1 MFVVNLTDI
10 DRVVKDF
17 KIGSE
22 IRDISELQRY
32 HYERDDPDSKE
43 VRLIVKVELKSGPP
57 LVIRF
62 KNEADVTLE
71 GIEDQSRFAD
81 ELRKN

>member
-10 DRVVKDF
+10 DRVLKDF

-32 HYERDDPDSKE
+32 SK
-43 VRLIVKVELKSGPP
+43 RH
-57 LVIRF
+57 
-62 KNEADVTLE
+62 
-71 GIEDQSRFAD
+71 
-81 ELRKN
+81 